1 MKTNDTATLT
11 HPLITAAHLR
21 RKAIIYV
28 RQSSREMAGSI
39 AAQINQAEFARAYGW
54 PEHLIEV
61 IDEDLGKCGSSL
73 EHRNGWQRMLDQIA
87 NNKVGAVFAANIS
100 RLSRQLIAYEQ
111 LRSLVSRHG
120 TLLCIANYVSDPR

>member
-1 MKTNDTATLT
+1 LTN
-11 HPLITAAHLR
+11 PLVTAAQLK

-28 RQSSREMAGSI
+28 RQSTEENPSSRALRES
-39 AAQINQAEFARAYGW
+39 QVELARAYGW

-73 EHRNGWQRMLDQIA
+73 EHRTGWQRMLDQVA

-111 LRSLVSRHG
+111 LRILASSHG
-120 TLLCIANYVSDPR
+120 ALLCIDNHVIDPNSNKH